1 MNRDISTFLK
11 DHKTQ
16 PNFINDIFDID
27 QINTIPIKS
36 GVYLL
41 ISEKQKFVY
50 PNGLS
55 KVIYIGKAVNLK
67 SRLKTHH
74 RHSNELKNLPKNKKN
89 SDWFYSRYQY
99 VAKFGSKVYWFTTRG
114 KQDSKNLESKI
125 IEQFYNKYLSL
136 PVGNGAFSF
145 KKQKK

>member
-41 ISEKQKFVY
+41 TLLSET
-50 PNGLS
+50 
-55 KVIYIGKAVNLK
+55 LK
-67 SRLKTHH
+67 
-74 RHSNELKNLPKNKKN
+74 
-89 SDWFYSRYQY
+89 
-99 VAKFGSKVYWFTTRG
+99 
-114 KQDSKNLESKI
+114 
-125 IEQFYNKYLSL
+125 IEN
-136 PVGNGAFSF
+136 A
-145 KKQKK
+145 